1 MMPALIIAT
10 SELSSEEV
18 FGTSL
23 PPLPQIPSTT
33 VAPDVL
39 RRLKETAST
48 AAASTASIHSVQKL
62 PVTPKAT
69 CRG

>member
-18 FGTSL
+18 FSTSL
-23 PPLPQIPSTT
+23 PPLPLQIPGTT
-33 VAPDVL
+33 VAPDVV

-48 AAASTASIHSVQKL
+48 ASTASIHSVQKL